1 MVDANA
7 MRAPDLVMPRL
18 GDVVCTVSPSM
29 ARCVFR
35 GNAAVQNRL
44 AKAFGCDAPKTLRAV
59 RKGGLALL
67 WQGPDEILIVSSDH
81 DADALM
87 RIIADALAAEPH
99 SCVDVSHRQIGFT
112 LAGEKAARL
121 LSTAVM
127 LDLDERAFPVGMVTR
142 TLFGKADIVV
152 WRTAPDQFHIEVW
165 RSFAPYVLGLLA
177 EGARGL

>member
-7 MRAPDLVMPRL
+7 LRAPDLVTPRL
-18 GDVVCTVSPSM
+18 GDVACTVSPPM

-35 GNAAVQNRL
+35 GNGTAQNRL
-44 AKAFGCDAPKTLRAV
+44 AKAFGCNGPETLRAV
-59 RKGGLALL
+59 RQGGLALL
-67 WQGPDEILIVSSDH
+67 WQGPDEILIISSDH

-87 RIIADALAAEPH
+87 RIIVDALTAEPH
-99 SCVDVSHRQIGFT
+99 SCVDVSQRQIGFT

-121 LSTAVM
+121 LS
-127 LDLDERAFPVGMVTR
+127 DLDERAFPVGMVTR
-142 TLFGKADIVV
+142 TLFAKADIVV